1 MSLFHLEKASV
12 QPFHLLSPMVTNF
25 ETALKQ
31 LFGKR
36 ERYSAYGIYSID
48 FSFRFRLVKVVLL
61 LYLKI
66 ASVCKDI
73 FVHPSVRP
81 TSITFFLHR

>member
-1 MSLFHLEKASV
+1 MSAKFLKSGFRKSCSGQFKMSLFHLEKASV

-31 LFGKR
+31 LFGKQ

-48 FSFRFRLVKVVLL
+48 FSFRFLLVKVVC
-61 LYLKI
+61 I
-66 ASVCKDI
+66 VVFDHC
-73 FVHPSVRP
+73 
-81 TSITFFLHR
+81 